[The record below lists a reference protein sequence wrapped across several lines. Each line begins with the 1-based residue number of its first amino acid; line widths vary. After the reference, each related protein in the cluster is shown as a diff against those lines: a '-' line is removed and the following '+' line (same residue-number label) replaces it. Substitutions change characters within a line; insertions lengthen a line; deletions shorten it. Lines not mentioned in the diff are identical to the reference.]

1 MLFNSLP
8 FILVF
13 APMVISIYWCL
24 AGRENARLWFLV
36 LASIAFYGYW
46 NIAHVPLLV
55 LSLGANWL
63 AAGVFARADRDL
75 TELADR
81 VNPPYDQCVMSGLR
95 SRRIARRSRTRKTV
109 IAVSAIGGNLSVL
122 AFYKYLAF
130 FAATLN
136 QTIGSD
142 FHVTPA
148 ELPLGISFFT
158 FHHIIYWVDLQR
170 GQAPFYRLRDYAL
183 YIVNFPQI
191 LAGPLVRNREIV
203 PQFRLDPWRDGWD
216 ERLGRGITL
225 FSIGLAKKAFLADSL
240 ATTATEIFA
249 KAGRAPLTCLEAWNG
264 CLSFAFQI
272 YFDFSGYS
280 DMAIGLALML
290 GMVLPLNFDIPY
302 RAVNLREFWRRWHIT
317 LSFFLRDYVYIPLG
331 GSRSGPT
338 RQMFALA
345 ATMALGGLWH
355 GAGWTFVLWGLLH
368 GVGLAVCAL
377 WQRCLPPLP
386 RPLGWALTLVF
397 VFVGWVLFRAGTL
410 EAAGGMLAGMSG
422 AGGLGQFGA
431 WRTLVIAAAVA
442 LLGPSSVQASAT
454 MAPRATWAAVS
465 ALVIVTALFKIGG
478 GGYEFIYFQF

>member
-13 APMVISIYWCL
+13 APVVISVYWLL
-24 AGRENARLWFLV
+24 AKRESARLWFLV
-36 LASIAFYGYW
+36 AASIVFYGYW
-46 NIAHVPLLV
+46 NIGHVPLLLV
-55 LSLGANWL
+55 SLVANWL
-63 AAGVFARADRDL
+63 AAGVFARTR
-75 TELADR
+75 
-81 VNPPYDQCVMSGLR
+81 
-95 SRRIARRSRTRKTV
+95 RRSVV
-109 IAVSAIGGNLSVL
+109 IMAIGGNLAVL
-122 AFYKYLAF
+122 AYFKYLAF
-130 FAATLN
+130 FATTLD
-136 QTIGSD
+136 QTIGTN
-142 FHVTPA
+142 FHLTPA
-148 ELPLGISFFT
+148 DLPLGISFFT
-158 FHHIIYWVDLQR
+158 FHHIIYWVDLRR
-170 GQAPFYRLRDYAL
+170 GLAPFYRLRDYAL

-203 PQFRLDPWRDGWD
+203 PQFMLAPGREGWD

-225 FSIGLAKKAFLADSL
+225 FSIGLAKKVFLADSL
-240 ATTATEIFA
+240 ASTATEIFA
-249 KAGRAPLTCLEAWNG
+249 KAGRTPLTFLEAWNG

-302 RAVNLREFWRRWHIT
+302 RAVNLREFWRRWHMT

-331 GSRSGPT
+331 GGRSGPA
-338 RQMFALA
+338 RRLFALA

-355 GAGWTFVLWGLLH
+355 GAGWTFVLWGLAH
-368 GVGLAVCAL
+368 GAGLAVCVL
-377 WQRCLPPLP
+377 WQRWLPPMP
-386 RPLGWALTLVF
+386 RPLGWALTLFF
-397 VFVGWVLFRAGTL
+397 VFVTWVLFRAGTPD
-410 EAAGGMLAGMSG
+410 AAGGMLSAMSG

-442 LLGPSSVQASAT
+442 LLGPSSAQASARMT
-454 MAPRATWAAVS
+454 PRRTWAAAV